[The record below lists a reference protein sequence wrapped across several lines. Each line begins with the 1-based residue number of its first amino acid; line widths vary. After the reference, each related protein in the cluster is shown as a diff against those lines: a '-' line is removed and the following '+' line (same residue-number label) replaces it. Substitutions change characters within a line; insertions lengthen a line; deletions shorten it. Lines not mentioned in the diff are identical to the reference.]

1 MMSKFAR
8 EVHSGGVVLTLTSDE
23 VYVEFKQGL
32 PLEEIVAFIREHKLS
47 LVKEE
52 PSFLPAPDFNEVFPD
67 RRWLHLPDGEPI
79 EEFLERLLDDE
90 RVRLASPVYHRADL
104 LPKKTGLTLSD
115 FLLVRFQPQAPD
127 EEIAALIQELDV
139 EDVTGKPN
147 LLGEHLRRL
156 RIRNAKRRNVLEVAE
171 LFARSPLVKDAGP
184 DWSQLNSAI
193 SATVPNDALYPNQW
207 NMNNVGQS
215 PDGGTVG
222 EDIGAQDGWDLST
235 GAATMVIA
243 ILDTGCD
250 LNHEDL
256 SAKYVPVAD
265 RRDVVAA
272 TNTPEDDHG
281 HGTCCAGIA
290 GAESNNN
297 QGVAGV
303 AWNCRIM
310 PIRMM
315 QTGSIQFESWILEA
329 LNWARTH
336 GAHVISM
343 SWWWWGPHAN
353 VDAAITAA
361 HAANIVLVAAAGNF
375 APQEPP
381 NAIDHPASHPLVMAV
396 GASDEFGQR
405 CVWNSKSASQFGPDL
420 DVMAPGINTW
430 TTDRSGS
437 GVGYNNAGIP
447 HVPPY
452 GDTAGNYFS
461 HFGGTSGATP
471 HVAGLAGL
479 LRSLYPA
486 LTNDEVRS
494 IIEKTAEKVG
504 GYTYAEDPAHPS
516 GTWNNEMGYG
526 RINVFRALDFAD
538 AYIKDN
544 PADTGSVPFAGNFWG
559 DSDIVV
565 RQNDDNIFSYESAK
579 QGQKNYIY
587 VRVSNLGP
595 ATARNLV
602 VSLRAVP
609 FVSTEFIC
617 PSDWTAVDASHIQP
631 TDVLTSFA
639 SLPAGGTVDAKF
651 RLSKAQVDVLYGWKT
666 TGWHP
671 CLLAAVECDN
681 DYGGSVGVR
690 TWLSN
695 NLAQRNISIVP
706 SQSGSSISYPFIAG
720 HNLNRDLYMELVITR
735 RGLPREIELLLDA
748 WDVRR
753 YFPAV
758 DLPAL
763 PVRQTITFLDRAR
776 LALSWCGRDEVLTL
790 EAGSSF
796 ECRTPAK
803 HDISLRGAALVERQ
817 GQPWIAIREDVAI
830 VGLQKRPGETRQISL
845 TFRVPEGA
853 AAGDQYRIDVSQRN
867 PRQEVVGGA
876 TLIAEVTGSKRPE
889 LA

>member
-1 MMSKFAR
+1 MSRFPR
-8 EVHSGGVVLTLTSDE
+8 EIHSGGVVLTLTSDE
-23 VYVEFKQGL
+23 VYVEFREGL
-32 PLEEIVAFIREHKLS
+32 APEEIVAFISEHKLS
-47 LVKEE
+47 LVKEQ
-52 PSFLPAPDFNEVFPD
+52 PSFLPVPDFNEAFPD
-67 RRWLHLPDGEPI
+67 RRWLHLPDGERI
-79 EEFLERLLDDE
+79 EEFLGRLLDDE

-104 LPKKTGLTLSD
+104 LPKKTGLTFSD
-115 FLLVRFQPQAPD
+115 FLLVRFQAQATNK
-127 EEIAALIQELDV
+127 EIAALIQELDV
-139 EDVTGKPN
+139 EDVTGRPN
-147 LLGEHLRRL
+147 LLGEDRSRL
-156 RIRNAKRRNVLEVAE
+156 RVRDAKRRNVLEVVE
-171 LFARSPLVKDAGP
+171 RFAQSPRVRDAGP
-184 DWSQLNSAI
+184 DWSQLHSAI
-193 SATVPNDALYPNQW
+193 SATVPNDTLYPNQW

-215 PDGGTVG
+215 AAGGTVG

-235 GAATMVIA
+235 GAATVVIA

-256 SAKYVPVAD
+256 SAKYVPAAD
-265 RRDVVAA
+265 RRDVVAG
-272 TNTPEDDHG
+272 TNTPEDDYG

-290 GAESNNN
+290 AAESNDN

-315 QTGSIQFESWILEA
+315 QNGSIQFESRIVDA

-343 SWWWWGPHAN
+343 SFKWDGPHAN
-353 VDAAITAA
+353 ADAAITAA
-361 HAANIVLVAAAGNF
+361 HGANIVLVAASGNDE
-375 APQEPP
+375 PTQPP
-381 NAIDHPASHPLVMAV
+381 NTIRYPASHALVMAV

-405 CVWNSKSASQFGPDL
+405 CVWTPGFQASQFGPDL

-437 GVGYNNAGIP
+437 GVGYNNALDP
-447 HVPPY
+447 SVPPH
-452 GDTAGNYFS
+452 GDTAGNYYS
-461 HFGGTSGATP
+461 GFGGTSGATP

-494 IIEKTAEKVG
+494 IIEKTAEKAG
-504 GYTYAEDPAHPS
+504 GYAYAEDPAHPS

-526 RINVFRALDFAD
+526 RINIFRALDFAD

-565 RQNDDNIFSYESAK
+565 RQNDDNFFSYEPAE
-579 QGQKNYIY
+579 QGQKNYVY
-587 VRVSNLGP
+587 VRVSNLGL
-595 ATARNLV
+595 ATARNLT

-609 FVSTEFIC
+609 FVGTEFVY
-617 PSDWTAVDASHIQP
+617 PSDWTAVDATHIQP
-631 TDVLTSFA
+631 TDILTSFS
-639 SLPAGGTVDAKF
+639 SLPSGGTVDAKF
-651 RLSKAQVDVLYGWKT
+651 RLSKAEVDILYGWET

-671 CLLAAVECDN
+671 CLLAAVGCEN
-681 DYGGSVGVR
+681 DYGTPVGGH
-690 TWLSN
+690 TWLNN
-695 NLAQRNISIVP
+695 NLAQRNISTVP
-706 SQSGSSISYPFIAG
+706 ANSGSSISYPFIAG
-720 HNLNRDLYMELVITR
+720 HKLNSDLYMELVITR
-735 RGLPREIELLLDA
+735 RGLPREIELLLDP

-776 LALSWCGRDEVLTL
+776 LALSWCGCDEVLTL

-803 HDISLRGAALVERQ
+803 DDISLHGAAFVERQ
-817 GQPWIAIREDVAI
+817 GQPWIAIRDDVAVI
-830 VGLQKRPGETRQISL
+830 GLRKRPGEIRQISL

-853 AAGDQYRIDVSQRN
+853 PAGDQYRIDVSQRN

-876 TLIAEVTGSKRPE
+876 TLVAQVIGMTPAS
-889 LA
+889 A